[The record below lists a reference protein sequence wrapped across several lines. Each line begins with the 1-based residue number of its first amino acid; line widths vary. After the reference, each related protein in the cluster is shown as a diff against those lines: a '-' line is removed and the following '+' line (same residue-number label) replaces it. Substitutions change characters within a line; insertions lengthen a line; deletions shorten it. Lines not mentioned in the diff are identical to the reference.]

1 MAKREGLKRKRAPAR
16 EDSNVVRLS
25 LYIKDF
31 FTINVAASRIVK
43 AKINKLFWTMQA
55 HAGMATI
62 WQLVQ
67 TSTGYPKDF

>member
-1 MAKREGLKRKRAPAR
+1 MKTIVQKRLGGGFKEMAKREGLKRKRAPAR

-43 AKINKLFWTMQA
+43 AKINKLFWTM
-55 HAGMATI
+55 
-62 WQLVQ
+62 
-67 TSTGYPKDF
+67 